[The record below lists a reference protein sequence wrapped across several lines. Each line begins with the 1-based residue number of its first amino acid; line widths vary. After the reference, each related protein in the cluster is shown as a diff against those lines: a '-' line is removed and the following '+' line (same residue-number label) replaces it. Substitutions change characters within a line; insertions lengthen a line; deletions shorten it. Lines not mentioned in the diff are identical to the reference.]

1 MNGRETETA
10 RRLLKALSDKDMRPI
25 ELSNRTGI
33 SKSTISQYMSASYS
47 PRSKNAKKMAEV
59 LDVSPMWLM
68 GFDMVIVEDE
78 NYSKRD
84 QLGYYFTLL
93 TKEDQDKL
101 LDYAESMI
109 NQYDK

>member
-1 MNGRETETA
+1 MSGRETETA

-33 SKSTISQYMSASYS
+33 SKSTISQYLSASFS

-84 QLGYYFTLL
+84 KLGYYFTLL